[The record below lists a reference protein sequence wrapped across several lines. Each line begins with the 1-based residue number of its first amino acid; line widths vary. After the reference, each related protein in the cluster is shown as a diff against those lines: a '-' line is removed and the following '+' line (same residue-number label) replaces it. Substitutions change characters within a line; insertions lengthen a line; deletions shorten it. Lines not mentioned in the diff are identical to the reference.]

1 MYRLGVSSICS
12 SLNSYLPIILSWTE
26 WYIFTI
32 CSSLNSYLP
41 IILSWTEWYKTILLQ
56 HVRLLI
62 NTSSIAT
69 SRDQM
74 FQWKPASSSTSE
86 RWCLEKLVL
95 STRTEVLDQS
105 LFGSHKYDQQC
116 NFKHYYLTVFV
127 PVYAFEC
134 KLNLSCS
141 GSKQTQQVTKMC
153 I

>member
-1 MYRLGVSSICS
+1 MLFTKQLLAYHLE
-12 SLNSYLPIILSWTE
+12 LNRMVHFHNML
-26 WYIFTI
+26 FTKQLLAYHLE
-32 CSSLNSYLP
+32 LNRMVQ
-41 IILSWTEWYKTILLQ
+41 TMLLQ

-74 FQWKPASSSTSE
+74 FQWKLASSSTSE

-116 NFKHYYLTVFV
+116 NFKHNYLTVFV

-141 GSKQTQQVTKMC
+141 GSKQIQQVTKMC